1 MYSRQFWLLCWSNFL
16 FTASFQMIIPELPEY
31 LSAMGGQD
39 YIGLIIAAFT
49 LTAGAS
55 RPFSGKLTDTIGRI
69 PIMAIGSLVCCVCSL
84 FYPYTT
90 GIWGFLLLRLIHGFS
105 TGTKPTATAAYV
117 IDIIPADRRGEAAG
131 MLGLFTATGM
141 SLGPTLGS
149 LIVTYFNINWMFYVS
164 SFLALISILILMK
177 MKETLPNPKKFAFEQ
192 LNLKKSDLFEPAVL
206 PVFIVFIL
214 ASFSSGVAITLTPFM
229 SKAMG
234 INKGLFFTIYT
245 IASIVVR
252 LLASKI
258 SDKKGRLPVLVAS
271 CSILALSMVLLGI
284 ADTPPLFYAASACF
298 GLAWG
303 LNSPTITA
311 WTADL
316 SNDQNRGKAMATMY
330 IALEAGIGLG
340 AIVAGW
346 VYDGQASSIP
356 VSFYIA
362 ALFSTVSVVYMIWF
376 QKKNQELLN
385 NRQSA

>member
-1 MYSRQFWLLCWSNFL
+1 MYSKQFWLLCWSNFL

-55 RPFSGKLTDTIGRI
+55 RPFSGKLTDTIGRV

-84 FYPYTT
+84 FYPFTS
-90 GIWGFLLLRLIHGFS
+90 GIWAFLFLRLIHGFS

-141 SLGPTLGS
+141 SAGPMIGS
-149 LIVTYFNINWMFYVS
+149 LIVEFININVMFYIS

-192 LNLKKSDLFEPAVL
+192 LKLKKTDLFEPTVF
-206 PVFIVFIL
+206 PVFFVFIL

-229 SKAMG
+229 SKALG

-245 IASIVVR
+245 VASIVIR
-252 LLASKI
+252 LLASKV
-258 SDKKGRLPVLVAS
+258 SDKKGRLPVLIVS
-271 CSILALSMVLLGI
+271 CSVLALAMILLGI
-284 ADTPPLFYAASACF
+284 AKTPLLFYTASACF

-316 SNDQNRGKAMATMY
+316 SNEENRGKSMATMY

-346 VYDGQASSIP
+346 LYNGKVSSIAP
-356 VSFYIA
+356 SFYVS
-362 ALFSTVSVVYMIWF
+362 ALFCLLSVVYMIWL
-376 QKKNQELLN
+376 QKN
-385 NRQSA
+385 NKQKIKQ